1 MVLLMSKPA
10 LDPSPRHY
18 PPAVSF
24 IRRSARGAA
33 SCPATVSFTDIEAWL
48 LKEALAETDLLLLFD
63 SFAWRLVAAGS
74 GLERA
79 SLHVGT
85 LHPQLFGFAWN
96 WSRADGLCDEVKVAP
111 AALQADAYKRNP
123 LFRVIEH
130 GERFRGDTRDAATRA
145 RYPLLAELATSG
157 ITEYLAEVLT
167 TGSAYHNAVT
177 LATKDP
183 AGFSPE
189 QRTAIETALKLL
201 GLHVERHIVLRIAHN
216 VLNTYLGSAAGDA
229 VLAGSIKR
237 GSGRPIRSI
246 IWSSDLRGFTELSE
260 RLAGNEVTVLLDAY
274 FECLVTAIAD
284 HGGEIL
290 KFIGDGLLAVFSFS
304 DETAARQAAA
314 SALAAAQDALVALD
328 RLNAAP
334 PPHLAAID
342 GWRPLKTGIALHSG
356 EVFFGNI
363 GSPDR
368 LDFTVIGKAVNEASR
383 VESLTKVLG
392 RSLLIT
398 EAVAIL
404 LDRPLE
410 DLGQHLL
417 RGRVEPISVFSP
429 STPHS

>member
-1 MVLLMSKPA
+1 MRKPTCCCC
-10 LDPSPRHY
+10 S
-18 PPAVSF
+18 S
-24 IRRSARGAA
+24 
-33 SCPATVSFTDIEAWL
+33 
-48 LKEALAETDLLLLFD
+48 

-383 VESLTKVLG
+383 VESLTG
-392 RSLLIT
+392 ARAIAAYYRSRRHFARSSARRSRPAPLARSRRADFSLQPQHASFLNQNCRLDPAALDFT
-398 EAVAIL
+398 TSGVAH
-404 LDRPLE
+404 D
-410 DLGQHLL
+410 
-417 RGRVEPISVFSP
+417 FSRSSCASHDGTGKLTTASWP
-429 STPHS
+429 NTWATAF